1 MSIPVEWVD
10 RIFTKLSLA
19 YGREFIGRWEGLSIG
34 DVKTDWAHELAGF
47 ENWPEAIAFAFDHLP
62 EKPPTVQQFRGI
74 CMKAPA
80 RQNLALPAPQANHDR
95 MKAEIAKLKESMSA
109 KPVSRGT
116 NRDWAHRIINRHNA
130 GEKISSATLNMA
142 RFSITN

>member
-80 RQNLALPAPQANHDR
+80 KQHIALPAPQANPDR
-95 MKAEIAKLKESMSA
+95 MKSEIAKLKESMA
-109 KPVSRGT
+109 VKPASKARD
-116 NRDWAHRIINRHNA
+116 RDWAKRILARFES
-130 GEKISSATLNMA
+130 GEKISPAVVGMA
-142 RFSITN
+142 RRGLAN

>member
-80 RQNLALPAPQANHDR
+80 KQHLALPAPQANPDR
-95 MKAEIAKLKESMSA
+95 MKSEIAKLKESMSV
-109 KPVSRGT
+109 KPASKVRD
-116 NRDWAHRIINRHNA
+116 RDWAKRILSSFDS
-130 GEKISSATLNMA
+130 GEKISPAVVGMA
-142 RFSITN
+142 RRGLQH

>member
-34 DVKTDWAHELAGF
+34 DVKTDWSHELAGF

-62 EKPPTVQQFRGI
+62 EKPPTVQQFRSI

-80 RQNLALPAPQANHDR
+80 KQHLALPAPQANPDR
-95 MKAEIAKLKESMSA
+95 MRTEIAKLKESMSA
-109 KPVSRGT
+109 KPVSKVRD
-116 NRDWAHRIINRHNA
+116 RDWAHRILNRYTA
-130 GEKISSATLNMA
+130 GEKISPAVVNMA
-142 RFSITN
+142 RQGLAN

>member
-62 EKPPTVQQFRGI
+62 ERPPTVQQFRGI

-80 RQNLALPAPQANHDR
+80 KQHLALPAPQANPDR
-95 MKAEIAKLKESMSA
+95 MKSEIAKLKESMSV
-109 KPVSRGT
+109 KPVSKVRD
-116 NRDWAHRIINRHNA
+116 RDWAKLVISRFES
-130 GEKISSATLNMA
+130 GEKISPAVVGMA
-142 RFSITN
+142 RRGLAN

>member
-62 EKPPTVQQFRGI
+62 ERPPTVQQFRGI

-80 RQNLALPAPQANHDR
+80 KQHLALPAPQANPDR
-95 MKAEIAKLKESMSA
+95 MKSEIAKLKESMSV
-109 KPVSRGT
+109 KPVSKVRD
-116 NRDWAHRIINRHNA
+116 RDWAKRILARHESV
-130 GEKISSATLNMA
+130 EKISPAVIRMA
-142 RFSITN
+142 RDGLAN